1 MKRNTKRLLAL
12 FLTAA
17 LTVTP
22 ISAVR
27 AQDSGESGES
37 IRTEEVAVAEEPAIQ
52 EENPV
57 VLSGWQ
63 FVIGGLIMIGCGL
76 VAGGRLAMW
85 TGGGVAMLV
94 YLAMISAVA
103 YSLWGILL
111 KYNPVSRV
119 AVFGF
124 MNPVFGVILSALLLN
139 ETGSLGSMSLAA
151 LVLVCVGIYVVNVQ
165 PKTEL

>member
-57 VLSGWQ
+57 VRGEEPTLQ
-63 FVIGGLIMIGCGL
+63 TVDEK
-76 VAGGRLAMW
+76 ADEEQE
-85 TGGGVAMLV
+85 
-94 YLAMISAVA
+94 
-103 YSLWGILL
+103 SL
-111 KYNPVSRV
+111 PQD
-119 AVFGF
+119 
-124 MNPVFGVILSALLLN
+124 PT
-139 ETGSLGSMSLAA
+139 ED
-151 LVLVCVGIYVVNVQ
+151 VQ
-165 PKTEL
+165 TE